1 MESELR
7 GMLEELNREVREL
20 GNEVDELV
28 RRVEELDS
36 PLSGFEEPRVVAGGF
51 IVLIGV
57 EGKAVDPINLTP
69 GELARRPPVLCN
81 TPNPSPILRPLRN
94 VVLSM

>member
-1 MESELR
+1 
-7 GMLEELNREVREL
+7 MLEELNREVREL
-20 GNEVDELV
+20 ENEVDEL
-28 RRVEELDS
+28 DS
-36 PLSGFEEPRVVAGGF
+36 TLSGFEEPRVVAGGF

-81 TPNPSPILRPLRN
+81 TPNPSPILRLLRN

>member
-1 MESELR
+1 
-7 GMLEELNREVREL
+7 MLEELNREVREL
-20 GNEVDELV
+20 GNEVDEL
-28 RRVEELDS
+28 DS
-36 PLSGFEEPRVVAGGF
+36 TLSGFEEPRVVAGGF

-94 VVLSM
+94 VILSM